1 MSTFAP
7 KSHGVIV
14 SHIVPSM
21 LIPNKNR
28 VCQTGPGRFRRAK
41 ITKTTAFA
49 TRNPFDPATE
59 TSGSIPSVDIT
70 HAARMVLVFQ
80 RVRVGVCWMHTGR
93 PSFGAAPT
101 QAQPAASSTKSRTS
115 SLPESFR
122 CSAMHAGVMSIVAM
136 HPEQRDCSVDERK
149 CNRHCNVIK
158 VRIGAA
164 RITRR

>member
-21 LIPNKNR
+21 LIPNKNS
-28 VCQTGPGRFRRAK
+28 VCQTGPGCFRRAK
-41 ITKTTAFA
+41 IIKMTAFA

-70 HAARMVLVFQ
+70 HAARIVLLFRCVLV
-80 RVRVGVCWMHTGR
+80 GVYCMHTGR
-93 PSFGAAPT
+93 HFLGVAPT
-101 QAQPAASSTKSRTS
+101 QAQPAAINTKSRRS

-136 HPEQRDCSVDERK
+136 HPEQSDCSVDERK

-158 VRIGAA
+158 VRIDAA
-164 RITRR
+164 RIGGR